1 MIGMEYGA
9 HLPLLDFER
18 TWAGPPDLG
27 AYAQAARDLG
37 FSYLC
42 ANDHMVFSRPWLDGL
57 AALASVVR
65 DSGTMR
71 LATTV
76 ALPTIRGAAALSKS
90 LAAIDLLSG
99 GRVVAG
105 VGPGSSA
112 RDYAIVGIPF
122 EERWLRFE
130 RSVVELRSYLRGDG
144 DIGEILEPRPASP
157 PPIWIGSWGS
167 PAGLRR
173 VARLADGWLAS
184 AYNTSPAQ
192 FAASLATLRA
202 HLAAAGKDASV
213 FPNSLGTM
221 WMYVTDDRETAR
233 RYLEDILCPMLN
245 RAPESV
251 RDLLLIGLP
260 EECAARLCAYRDA
273 GLERVFVWPLAD
285 DVRQIE
291 LFASSVMPLVEA

>member
-1 MIGMEYGA
+1 MEYGA

-18 TWAGPPDLG
+18 TWAAPPDLG

-42 ANDHMVFSRPWLDGL
+42 ANDHLVFSRPWLDGL

-76 ALPTIRGAAALSKS
+76 ALPTIRGAAALAKS

-112 RDYAIVGIPF
+112 RDYALVGIPF
-122 EERWLRFE
+122 EERWPRFE
-130 RSVVELRSYLRGDG
+130 QSVNDLRGYFTG
-144 DIGEILEPRPASP
+144 DPSLPEALEPRPSSP

-167 PAGLRR
+167 AAGLRR

-184 AYNTSPAQ
+184 AYNTTPAQ
-192 FAASLATLRA
+192 FAESLAALRA
-202 HLAAAGKDASV
+202 HLATVGKDASV

-221 WMYVTDDRETAR
+221 WMYVTDDREAAR
-233 RYLEDILCPMLN
+233 RYLEDVLCPMLN

-251 RDLLLIGLP
+251 RDLLLIGSP
-260 EECAARLCAYRDA
+260 EECAARLRAYREA

-285 DVRQIE
+285 EVRQIE
-291 LFASSVMPLVEA
+291 VFATRVMPLVEA